1 MAKKSTQK
9 PYNVLK
15 KEKKMC
21 FFYQEEPQTS
31 LSILYKENFCI
42 VVLASFLSV
51 YRASYVLPL
60 LHYQTPSISIA
71 KYCSLSFL
79 FIHLR
84 IVCRISPPLL
94 LHHRGDNFCFVLGP
108 WGLRAFQICIY
119 VPWSQDSN
127 NITKKCPCPH
137 DIPYETLELLVV
149 MIIMTTRQE

>member
-1 MAKKSTQK
+1 MSKYGKKVYLETIQCAEK
-9 PYNVLK
+9 R
-15 KEKKMC
+15 KKMC

-108 WGLRAFQICIY
+108 LSALLILVRVMKKKVNFILDI
-119 VPWSQDSN
+119 VV
-127 NITKKCPCPH
+127 TKKMS
-137 DIPYETLELLVV
+137 LSS
-149 MIIMTTRQE
+149 

>member
-1 MAKKSTQK
+1 MSKYGKKVYLETIQCAEK
-9 PYNVLK
+9 R
-15 KEKKMC
+15 KKMC

-137 DIPYETLELLVV
+137 DIPYET
-149 MIIMTTRQE
+149 